1 MAEEKTRIVVE
12 AVDNASGV
20 LGGIAGKLG
29 SIATIAAGA
38 AAAGFAALTVA
49 VGKSVQVAADFE
61 TVLNRFSA
69 VTGVAGDALAE
80 FNSLALELGA
90 KTQFSAA
97 QAAEAMVELAK
108 GGVTPAAIAAGTLE
122 QTLALAA
129 AGELELATAAEI
141 TAKQLGVWASTG
153 TTAADVADQLSR
165 AANASTVDVAGLA
178 MGLAQVGGVAKVAG
192 LSFEET
198 TQAMA
203 LLAPAFGSASDAG
216 TSFKTFLNNLVPT
229 SKNAIALAIELGL
242 AHEDASGKVRSAFFD
257 ASGSFVGMEQAAE
270 LLHKALSGLSQEQRS
285 LALETLFGTDAQ
297 RAAAVIAEAGAEGY
311 RRMGEAMSAAGSATE
326 QAAARNRGF
335 NFAME
340 SLRGSIETVSII
352 LGQKFLPIATRI
364 IERFLIPAVNAFGD
378 FIAQLDSTQSPV
390 SDLANAFDQLMH
402 IADAVVD
409 AVVTNWPAIRT
420 TIEPVVSAVTAM
432 LNTVL
437 LPMLQFLLEQANK
450 IVAFFVENWPL
461 IEPPV
466 RTALTAIRDVI
477 KAVLPVAVEVF
488 RVSFEAIKLVVGTT
502 LDAVLAIIKHVLI
515 LMNTDVGAEL
525 NKVKLL
531 FVNKFNEILEWLRN
545 LPSRFIEIGRNMING
560 LIEGLKERIR
570 PLTDAFEKLVQNPL
584 EGMKQIL
591 QIKSPSGLMREIG
604 IDVVRGYIE
613 GIEAGMRGASIA
625 DMLAAPGPALTPAL
639 VPALAGGVGDA
650 GALAQSSPVNVTIH
664 LDIGGETIQTEVIRI
679 VGDTVRRERL
689 ARGV

>member
-20 LGGIAGKLG
+20 LSGVAGKLG

-38 AAAGFAALTVA
+38 AAAGFAALTAA

-61 TVLNRFSA
+61 AVLNRFSA
-69 VTGVAGDALAE
+69 VTGIAGDALAE

-97 QAAEAMVELAK
+97 QAAEAMVALAK
-108 GGVTPAAIAAGTLE
+108 GGIAPASIAAGTLE

-153 TTAADVADQLSR
+153 TTAAQVADQLAR
-165 AANASTVDVAGLA
+165 AANASTVDVAELA

-192 LSFEET
+192 LSFKET
-198 TQAMA
+198 TQTMA

-242 AHEDASGKVRSAFFD
+242 ATKDASGKVQSAFFD
-257 ASGSFVGMEQAAE
+257 ASGSFVGMEAAAG
-270 LLHKALSGLSQEQRS
+270 LLHKALSGLSQEQRT

-311 RRMGEAMSAAGSATE
+311 RRMGEAMVTAGSATE

-340 SLRGSIETVSII
+340 SLRGSIETVAIVI
-352 LGQKFLPIATRI
+352 GQKFLPIATQI
-364 IERFLIPAVNAFGD
+364 VERFLIPAVNAFGD
-378 FIAQLDSTQSPV
+378 FISQLDSTQSPLG
-390 SDLANAFDQLMH
+390 DLAGAFDQLMR
-402 IADAVVD
+402 IAGAVVD
-409 AVVTNWPAIRT
+409 TIVTNWPTIQA
-420 TIEPVVSAVTAM
+420 TIEPIVIAVAA
-432 LNTVL
+432 LFNTVL
-437 LPMLQFLLEQANK
+437 LPLFQFLLEQANK

-477 KAVLPVAVEVF
+477 KAVLPIAVEVF

-502 LDAVLAIIKHVLI
+502 LDAVLAIVKHVLI
-515 LMNTDVGAEL
+515 LMNTDIGAEL

-570 PLTDAFEKLVQNPL
+570 PLTAAFEKLAQNPL

-604 IDVVRGYIE
+604 LDVVRGYAE
-613 GIEAGMRGASIA
+613 GIAAGVRS
-625 DMLAAPGPALTPAL
+625 LAMSDLFAVPQPVIQPAVA
-639 VPALAGGVGDA
+639 AGDQVGS
-650 GALAQSSPVNVTIH
+650 AQAQQPMTLTIH
-664 LDIGGETIQTEVIRI
+664 FNLDGQTLQTEVIRI
-679 VGDTVRRERL
+679 VGGMVQRERL